1 MKKGIGIV
9 IFIVIVIISL
19 GLSIYLP
26 NKDKINDE
34 AEDKSVIYSVIAE
47 NGKYGVK
54 NQDEKVI
61 EGNNQQDIKT
71 TVKLDGGKNKIVV
84 KATDEMNHLVEY
96 EQEYTV
102 GNLAQIDLN
111 NVDNAV
117 KLTVTSVEKI
127 KKVSYKWDDEQE
139 KVIEVNST
147 QYSERIIAP
156 VGKHTLKIE
165 VIDDKGIKTEKTQ
178 VVIGAKVP
186 EIKVQAI
193 KKLDGNVY
201 YSISIKDEVILK
213 NVKITLNDE
222 EKVKQAV
229 LHFKENYHIIEE
241 KPTKPIMIREV
252 LS

>member
-34 AEDKSVIYSVIAE
+34 AEDKSVIYSVIEE

-71 TVKLDGGKNKIVV
+71 TVKLDAGKNKIVV

-127 KKVSYKWDDEQE
+127 KTVSYKWDDEQE
-139 KVIEVNST
+139 KVI
-147 QYSERIIAP
+147 
-156 VGKHTLKIE
+156 
-165 VIDDKGIKTEKTQ
+165 
-178 VVIGAKVP
+178 
-186 EIKVQAI
+186 
-193 KKLDGNVY
+193 
-201 YSISIKDEVILK
+201 
-213 NVKITLNDE
+213 
-222 EKVKQAV
+222 
-229 LHFKENYHIIEE
+229 
-241 KPTKPIMIREV
+241 
-252 LS
+252 